1 MSELDRICER
11 LRGRMPDLSGLT
23 TTQKDRF
30 AGTTQAAVAVLLREL
45 SGETQFLVIERARNP
60 RDHWSGHLALPG
72 GRRDPADRDLLDTA
86 AREVFEE
93 VGIHIPDR
101 SAFIAE
107 LGSISP
113 GNPRLPRISVTPF
126 VALAPPEFIITLSAE
141 VSTAFWVSAN
151 ELKSAG
157 ARDEVSLV
165 VDGIRYRWPAYA
177 TERGPIW
184 GITERILTEFLAF
197 LD

>member
-1 MSELDRICER
+1 MSELDRIVAR
-11 LRGRMPDLSGLT
+11 LRGRLPDFSGRT
-23 TTQKDRF
+23 TTHKDQV
-30 AGTTQAAVAVLLREL
+30 AGSTQAAVALLLREL
-45 SGETQFLVIERARNP
+45 AGEAQFLVIERARNP

-72 GRRDPADRDLLDTA
+72 GRRDPADKDLLDTA

-101 SAFIAE
+101 SAFVAE

-126 VALAPPEFIITLSAE
+126 VALAPPEPIITLSAE
-141 VSTAFWVSAN
+141 VNTAFWVSAN
-151 ELKSAG
+151 ELKSTG
-157 ARDEVSLV
+157 PREEVSLLL
-165 VDGIRYRWPAYA
+165 DGIIYRWPAYA

-184 GITERILTEFLAF
+184 GITERILTEFLSF